1 MADTSPTTPATRTRT
16 RRKTAATDRSTAAKK
31 AAATRARNQATA
43 ARKRSTTAKKAA
55 ATRRDLQRTPVE
67 RYVDYA
73 GRVVTIQVGAALTAR
88 DTVVSAVEASRETV
102 ERELLARRRRV
113 EQDLRRFERRG
124 ETARTRVERDL
135 RGVRRDAGAQAGLV
149 GARVENLVQTGHH
162 RRHAGRLEGDRA
174 RCAGHLAAA
183 RAPLPRPGP
192 ETRSAVRLPASYLA
206 GRAVPLLPRTGRPR
220 AARSSVRPPPPRAA
234 QPVCQNGSMP
244 TRDEILQALTAVI
257 DPELRRSIVE
267 LEMVRSIDARAD
279 GTVAVTVSLTTPGCP
294 IRSHFENA
302 VRSAV
307 GGLQG
312 VTRVEVA
319 FDVLSDQEK
328 SGLQQKLG
336 RGALPE
342 GALAQV
348 ANVVCVGSGKG
359 GVGKSTITANL
370 AAALASQG
378 KKVGVLD
385 ADVWGYSIPRMFGL
399 GGRPQVSPERKIL
412 PLEAGGVKVMSI
424 GFFVEEDSAVVWRGP
439 MLHKALT
446 QFLEDVEWGELD
458 FLLVDLPPG
467 TGDVSMTLAQLLP
480 QSKFLLVTTPQPVA
494 QKVARRAAEMAHKV
508 NLEIGGVVEN
518 MAGFVTP
525 GGERYAI
532 FGEGGGQAL
541 ADELDVPLLGKVPL
555 TMPLREQADGG
566 VPLVVTDPD
575 DPAAQA
581 IAQTARGL
589 VAMFPLEL
597 PILQMATVGGSG
609 DGPGERPPAGISLP
623 MAG

>member
-1 MADTSPTTPATRTRT
+1 MD
-16 RRKTAATDRSTAAKK
+16 
-31 AAATRARNQATA
+31 
-43 ARKRSTTAKKAA
+43 
-55 ATRRDLQRTPVE
+55 
-67 RYVDYA
+67 
-73 GRVVTIQVGAALTAR
+73 G
-88 DTVVSAVEASRETV
+88 
-102 ERELLARRRRV
+102 
-113 EQDLRRFERRG
+113 
-124 ETARTRVERDL
+124 
-135 RGVRRDAGAQAGLV
+135 
-149 GARVENLVQTGHH
+149 
-162 RRHAGRLEGDRA
+162 
-174 RCAGHLAAA
+174 
-183 RAPLPRPGP
+183 
-192 ETRSAVRLPASYLA
+192 
-206 GRAVPLLPRTGRPR
+206 
-220 AARSSVRPPPPRAA
+220 
-234 QPVCQNGSMP
+234 MP
-244 TRDEILQALTAVI
+244 TRDEILQALSAVI

-267 LEMVRSIDARAD
+267 LEMVRAIETPAD

-294 IRSHFENA
+294 IRSHFETA
-302 VRSAV
+302 VRKAV

-312 VTRVEVA
+312 VQRVDVA

-328 SGLQQKLG
+328 AGLQQKLG
-336 RGALPE
+336 RGQLPA

-348 ANVVCVGSGKG
+348 SNVVCVGSGKG

-385 ADVWGYSIPRMFGL
+385 ADVWGYSIPRMFHV

-412 PLEAGGVKVMSI
+412 PLDAYGVKIMSI

-446 QFLEDVEWGELD
+446 QFLEDVDWGQLD

-480 QSKFLLVTTPQPVA
+480 QSKFLIVTTPQPVA

-508 NLEIGGVVEN
+508 DLEIGGVIEN

-525 GGERYAI
+525 SGERYQL

-555 TMPLREQADGG
+555 TMPLREQADDGL
-566 VPLVVTDPD
+566 PLVFNDPD
-575 DPAAQA
+575 DPASQA
-581 IAQTARGL
+581 IDQAARGL
-589 VAMFPLEL
+589 VALFPLEL
-597 PILQMATVGGSG
+597 PILQMAAA
-609 DGPGERPPAGISLP
+609 GPGPGGDPAPQGPRPAGMSLP